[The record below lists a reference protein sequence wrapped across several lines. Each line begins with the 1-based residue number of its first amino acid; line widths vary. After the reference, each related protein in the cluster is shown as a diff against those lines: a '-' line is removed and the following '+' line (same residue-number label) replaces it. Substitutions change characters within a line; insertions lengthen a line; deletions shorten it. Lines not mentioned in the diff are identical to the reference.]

1 MTFGLPIGS
10 FVYLIFALIDDLSL
24 APVAGA
30 KNANDAR
37 AVSESNGQY
46 TVSDTPETEVPRLL
60 GAVPH
65 VLRDHAVRIGK
76 GMLRQH
82 ELHAVLRLVFRILAT
97 IPFEARLC
105 HAVTLL

>member
-46 TVSDTPETEVPRLL
+46 TVSDMPETEVPRLL

-76 GMLRQH
+76 AARVKVVVASFMQPT
-82 ELHAVLRLVFRILAT
+82 AVYRGPAN
-97 IPFEARLC
+97 AS
-105 HAVTLL
+105 